1 MSRNHDLKTGP
12 GPLFITLEG
21 VEGSGKT
28 SQAGP
33 MSRFLEK
40 KGRRCVVTREPGGT
54 GAGMK
59 IRDILLDP
67 DGEPLD
73 SDAELLLYMADRAQH
88 AARLIRPALASGKSV
103 ICDRYFDATL
113 AYQGFARGIDPDWI
127 RELFRRSVGDLTPDA
142 TFLLDLSPKE
152 GLKRALKRDRGRAAL
167 GQGDETR
174 FEKEALAFHEKVRE
188 GYLKL
193 AVAEPRRFFVIDA
206 LADQAGVF
214 RQIEAALEGL
224 TA

>member
-28 SQAGP
+28 SQAGA
-33 MSRFLEK
+33 MARFFEN
-40 KGRRCVVTREPGGT
+40 KGRGCVVTREPGGT
-54 GAGMK
+54 GAGIK

-127 RELFRRSVGDLTPDA
+127 RELFRRSVGELTPDA
-142 TFLLDLSPKE
+142 TFLLDLPPEE
-152 GLKRALKRDRGRAAL
+152 GLKRARGRAAL
-167 GQGDETR
+167 GQGEETR
-174 FEKEALAFHEKVRE
+174 FEKEALAFHKKVRE

-193 AVAEPRRFFVIDA
+193 AAAEPRRFFIIDA
-206 LADQAGVF
+206 LNDQAGVF
-214 RQIEAALEGL
+214 RQIEEALEGL
-224 TA
+224 TAS